1 MLDTAMQRNSIK
13 SDSIAT
19 DNRNHSET
27 SKKSHDGKF
36 ESMLAKA
43 KTQEVEAKA
52 QQEAKT
58 ESKGVQK
65 DSKDKKQ
72 DRTQAQTQVGK
83 ANAPFEFKDS
93 AGGESK
99 IGLQEKISKSTK
111 ENQKPQ
117 DNPLAQIL
125 SSSSLASANVT
136 EGTKGDG
143 KQDGKIDKNSR
154 SSQAPMARSLP
165 LPTQRELA
173 TQAQLDSQ
181 ANPVKTLA
189 DVQDLAKQKN
199 LNPGKI
205 VLEDEVSV
213 QAMQSRVRSKVIPD
227 SAKEKISY
235 EYENNTDR
243 IAIVQRGVKKPKNI
257 TSKISPEYP
266 TKKTDEDV
274 EVGRALPKE
283 RPQLV

>member
-1 MLDTAMQRNSIK
+1 MLDTAVQRNSIK

-19 DNRNHSET
+19 DNRNPES
-27 SKKSHDGKF
+27 SKKFQDGKF

-43 KTQEVEAKA
+43 KTQESEAK
-52 QQEAKT
+52 EAKT
-58 ESKGVQK
+58 ESKDVQK
-65 DSKDKKQ
+65 DSKDKKI
-72 DRTQAQTQVGK
+72 DRAQASK

-93 AGGESK
+93 VGGESK

-111 ENQKPQ
+111 ENPKPQ

-125 SSSSLASANVT
+125 SSSSLASAQNT
-136 EGTKGDG
+136 AESKSAQGNEGNA
-143 KQDGKIDKNSR
+143 KQVGKIESKNPR

-165 LPTQRELA
+165 LPTQRELDSA
-173 TQAQLDSQ
+173 QAQLDSQ
-181 ANPVKTLA
+181 ANPIKTLA

-205 VLEDEVSV
+205 VLEDEVGA
-213 QAMQSRVRSKVIPD
+213 QAMQSRARSKVIPD
-227 SAKEKISY
+227 SAKEQITY

-243 IAIVQRGVKKPKNI
+243 IAVVQRGVKKPKNI